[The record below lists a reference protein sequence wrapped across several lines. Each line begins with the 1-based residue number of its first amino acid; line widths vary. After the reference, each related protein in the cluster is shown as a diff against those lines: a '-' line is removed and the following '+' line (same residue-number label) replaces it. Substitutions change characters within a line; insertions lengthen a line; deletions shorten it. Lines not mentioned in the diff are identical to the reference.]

1 MDFDGGDGDLEDDG
15 DKDNDDLHRVER
27 WEGVRAASLVD
38 KRHLETT
45 WIIIDLIDGNH
56 DDDDG
61 GDEYHHI
68 VNCDGEEVKDNKKVS
83 NRGRVF
89 LGSENLQCWD
99 QVKKII
105 NCYCLGGFQPICKRI
120 CSENVVHVHNQ
131 RWYCLCRS

>member
-27 WEGVRAASLVD
+27 WEGVRASSLVD

-56 DDDDG
+56 NDDDDD
-61 GDEYHHI
+61 DEYHHI
-68 VNCDGEEVKDNKKVS
+68 ENCDGQEVKDNKKVS

-99 QVKKII
+99 QVKK
-105 NCYCLGGFQPICKRI
+105 NHQLLLPGGFPTHLQA
-120 CSENVVHVHNQ
+120 HLQ
-131 RWYCLCRS
+131 